1 MIGHIDISDTAWDT
15 VLNGM
20 RQVIAVSK
28 TGQIFNDC
36 PVTVA
41 GKTGTAE
48 QNKLRPNHAQFISF
62 GPYEDPEIV
71 VTATVINGY
80 TAANAAEI
88 CKAVYDFYYDS
99 VSMDEILNGGAAE
112 LSGVVVDD

>member
-1 MIGHIDISDTAWDT
+1 MIRRQTDAK
-15 VLNGM
+15 VLILSG
-20 RQVIAVSK
+20 
-28 TGQIFNDC
+28 
-36 PVTVA
+36 
-41 GKTGTAE
+41 
-48 QNKLRPNHAQFISF
+48 
-62 GPYEDPEIV
+62 YEDPEIV
-71 VTATVINGY
+71 VTATIINGY